1 MYNNMNIDYVMPY
14 NAFSRSNNILYDILY
29 SLVMIP
35 LNTIVN
41 KLSFNVVHYIVTYIM
56 TLNYRKKKSVFTIP
70 IMINA
75 DEARLNFPNNARS
88 INDIPKQYLAILYY
102 MYVNNIDPKYIKQIL
117 NQRYESYAGLSNDS
131 KLGIIKKNEEIK
143 YKFLIEYPDE
153 IKLTDN
159 IFMTSSSIRNDIN
172 KTDMSSN
179 NGNTNNPFRD
189 NLIIYDVQVYSYTLN
204 SVQLRNTVYDWVNVY
219 DSYLKNLTKNKLY
232 YLIYNNAN
240 VSTKQGSNN
249 MSQFSGFGLGN
260 MYNEKSQNSVASFE
274 MHEFETHKNFNNV
287 FFEQKQLLLD
297 KLNFFINRKDYYD
310 RLGQQYTF
318 GLLFH
323 GDPGCGKTS
332 TIKAIANLTKRNIIS
347 VPLSKV
353 KTFKELR
360 DIFFTEEYESI
371 NLEFDKKIIVF
382 EDIDCMTDI
391 IKERTKD
398 KTKNVTKKDKKDK
411 INKNKEDVNSD
422 ITLSDIL
429 NLMDGILEQSGRMI
443 IMTSNYPERIDK
455 ALLRFGRIDMK
466 IEFKLCNHDIATQI
480 IEHYY
485 GEKLPLNLLI
495 TDYRYSASEILEIC
509 FKTENINDL
518 VNLLNNMDAN
528 YVESNTDIDKLESE
542 GDTDSESESDTESEL
557 KNELDKHLKSNIV
570 DMDLYKS

>member
-1 MYNNMNIDYVMPY
+1 MYNNMMVEHNMPF
-14 NAFSRSNNILYDILY
+14 NMFSRSDNLLYDVLY

-41 KLSFNVVHYIVTYIM
+41 KLSFNLIQYIVMYIM

-75 DEARLNFPNNARS
+75 DEARLNYPNNSRS
-88 INDIPKQYLAILYY
+88 LNDIPKQYLAILYY

-117 NQRYESYAGLSNDS
+117 NQRYESYGGLNSDT

-153 IKLTDN
+153 IKLSEN
-159 IFMTSSSIRNDIN
+159 IFMISSSVRNDIN
-172 KTDMSSN
+172 KNISEMPN
-179 NGNTNNPFRD
+179 NNNPFRD
-189 NLIIYDVQVYSYTLN
+189 NLIIYDVQVYSYSLS
-204 SVQLRNTVYDWVNVY
+204 SVQLRNTIYEWVTIYDK
-219 DSYLKNLTKNKLY
+219 YLKELTKDRLY
-232 YLIYNNAN
+232 YLIYNNIYIN
-240 VSTKQGSNN
+240 NIKSSSN
-249 MSQFSGFGLGN
+249 MSQVGFN
-260 MYNEKSQNSVASFE
+260 INNTQNEKSQNTIASFE
-274 MHEFETHKNFNNV
+274 MHKFESHKTFNNV

-297 KLNFFINRKDYYD
+297 KLNFFIIGKEYYE

-323 GDPGCGKTS
+323 GKPGCGKTS

-347 VPLSKV
+347 IPLSKV

-371 NLEFDKKIIVF
+371 NLEFSKKIIVF

-391 IKERTKD
+391 IKERKYN
-398 KTKNVTKKDKKDK
+398 KYKN
-411 INKNKEDVNSD
+411 NKNTD

-466 IEFKLCNHDIATQI
+466 IEFKLCNHDTAKQI
-480 IEHYY
+480 ILHYY
-485 GEKLPLNLLI
+485 GENILTNLSI
-495 TDYRYSASEILEIC
+495 TDYRYSATEILELC
-509 FKTENINDL
+509 FKTQNINDL
-518 VNLLNNMDAN
+518 VNLLNNIDAN
-528 YVESNTDIDKLESE
+528 YVESKTDIDESK
-542 GDTDSESESDTESEL
+542 TDSESDIDESESEINKKVNPKML
-557 KNELDKHLKSNIV
+557 
-570 DMDLYKS
+570 DMDLYNS